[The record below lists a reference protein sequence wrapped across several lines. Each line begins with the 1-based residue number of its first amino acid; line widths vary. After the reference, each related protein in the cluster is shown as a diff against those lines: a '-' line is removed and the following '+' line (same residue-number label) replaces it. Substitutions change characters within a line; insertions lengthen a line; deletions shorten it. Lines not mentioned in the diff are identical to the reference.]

1 MTSLDAAGE
10 ALTLPDRALSW
21 GLGVGV
27 LLLYVLTFAS
37 VPTSDGL
44 SFIAM
49 VDGAIA
55 SGTGRLPVISNAPFS
70 YYLAFFLKRAALAL
84 RLLIPTLLVFQGI
97 NAVVTA
103 LGSVAF
109 YRTIRLIGGAP
120 FWAFV
125 GTMLMATSYGV
136 WYFANGE
143 VHHVALAILLF
154 LFYRLTLIRRSVE
167 GPSSYAAL
175 VGLGLPN
182 AVAVFFHQEHFLF
195 GLVAVA
201 LLLVGRPWRRASRE
215 IAAYGGAGTLGTMLL
230 ILVTGWLA
238 AGARTLKAIV
248 AWYFWQLGYLVS
260 EYEPEPIWL
269 IALRLMK
276 GQLTAFVYGVQV
288 IADAARDWTLLQVGA
303 VRVFAALTVLAL
315 ALAAT
320 PAAGVWWQRRRITG
334 DLRAFA
340 VAAVVWLFAYPV
352 LLSWYFPA
360 VTEYYLKT
368 MPPLVLLLVL
378 GPIARERVGLAS
390 RWLRAV
396 GAGLLLLV
404 VTVNGLSA
412 ILPWYRYG
420 IMRDRLAGV
429 ASALFRPGDLV
440 VSIESG
446 IDPVLAGRV
455 EQVHVKDLLYWE
467 GKERGFETI
476 HTEIGARLDRGQR
489 VFVHNL
495 IPSRFALTG
504 LNDPSRNQRR
514 DRYDLRDFE
523 AFLDELSAHYQLVQV
538 LAYWEESKEPLYL
551 FGRRLEPLYEVRRRF

>member
-1 MTSLDAAGE
+1 MTSLDTAGG
-10 ALTLPDRALSW
+10 ALTLRDRGLSW

-27 LLLYVLTFAS
+27 LLLYVSSFAS

-49 VDGAIA
+49 IDGAIA

-84 RLLIPTLLVFQGI
+84 HLPVPTLWVFQGI
-97 NAVVTA
+97 NAVVSG

-109 YRTIRLIGGAP
+109 YRAVRLIGGAP

-125 GTMLMATSYGV
+125 GTMLVVTSYGV

-143 VHHVALAILLF
+143 VHHVGLAILLV
-154 LFYRLTLIRRSVE
+154 LFYRLMAIRRSVE
-167 GPSSYAAL
+167 GPSPYPAL
-175 VGLGLPN
+175 IGLGLLN
-182 AVAVFFHQEHFLF
+182 AVAVFFHEEHFLF
-195 GLVAVA
+195 GLVAVV
-201 LLLVGRPWRRASRE
+201 LLFWGRPWRRAARE

-230 ILVTGWLA
+230 ILATGWLA
-238 AGARTLKAIV
+238 VGARTLKAIM

-260 EYEPEPIWL
+260 EYEPEPLWL
-269 IALRLMK
+269 IALRLVK

-288 IADAARDWTLLQVGA
+288 IADAARDRGLFAVGPVRFFVGLTLVALIL
-303 VRVFAALTVLAL
+303 AAVLA
-315 ALAAT
+315 
-320 PAAGVWWQRRRITG
+320 AGLWLERRRIVG
-334 DLRAFA
+334 ELRAIE
-340 VAAVVWLFAYPV
+340 VGAVVWLFAYPV

-360 VTEYYLKT
+360 VTEYCLKT
-368 MPPLVLLLVL
+368 VPPLVLLLLL
-378 GPIARERVGLAS
+378 GPIARERAGLAS
-390 RWLRAV
+390 RWLRAL
-396 GAGLLLLV
+396 GAALLLLV
-404 VTVNGLSA
+404 VAINGVSA
-412 ILPWYRYG
+412 VLPWYRYG
-420 IMRDRLAGV
+420 VMRDRVAGV
-429 ASALFRPGDLV
+429 VSALFRPGDLV

-446 IDPVLAGRV
+446 IDSVLAGRV
-455 EQVHVKDLLYWE
+455 EQVHVKDLFYRE

-476 HTEIGARLDRGQR
+476 RAEIGARLDRGQR

-504 LNDPSRNQRR
+504 LNDPTRNQRR

-523 AFLDELSAHYQLVQV
+523 AFLDELSARYQLVRI

-551 FGRRLEPLYEVRRRF
+551 FGQRLEPLFEVRRRF